1 MPLRPRRA
9 SETPANWTRYRVP
22 CVASLREFVLQALP
36 TLLMNKSTV
45 TRYPRHAVVQTLERG
60 NSRPLFL
67 GYNSHTRFL
76 PLSASMTSD
85 KDLLS
90 AFVSEFLGMPAARIG
105 LCSNQ
110 GWALREEHLT
120 KHLYAEWRNNVH
132 RVAPLEHLSR
142 LETCVQIVDKHC
154 ARDDI
159 RNLLIPSPMDDAN
172 TAMAAHYLLG
182 WPVVR
187 GFVFV
192 TDI

>member
-142 LETCVQIVDKHC
+142 LETCVHIVDKHC
-154 ARDDI
+154 AWDDV